1 VVVPILLTFI
11 LGIIEIGRLVM
22 VAQVNTNAA
31 REAARYA
38 SQGGANS
45 STIDSY
51 ARTYLT
57 NAGVNGAGSTST
69 TSVAVEYQSAGTWAA
84 TPDPSALPSGTPEL
98 IRQLLNGPNQ
108 ADFDTLQNGNKLA
121 SDGSL
126 QAPVGLGGDT
136 GISNGT
142 KDDWAAIIGQ
152 NKIIPLYDTLSGNG
166 NNASYHIVGFA
177 GVRIVAV
184 DMQGNPKRVW
194 VQPTDFYSTKVTP
207 SPPGSSGAIGVYAPP
222 RLVIP

>member
-57 NAGVNGAGSTST
+57 SAGINGASSTGT

-84 TPDPSALPSGTPEL
+84 TPDPSALPSGTPV
-98 IRQLLNGPNQ
+98 RVTVSVNFNQ
-108 ADFDTLQNGNKLA
+108 QSWLPAQFFV
-121 SDGSL
+121 GSNTRV
-126 QAPVGLGGDT
+126 QGV
-136 GISNGT
+136 
-142 KDDWAAIIGQ
+142 AIM
-152 NKIIPLYDTLSGNG
+152 
-166 NNASYHIVGFA
+166 
-177 GVRIVAV
+177 R
-184 DMQGNPKRVW
+184 RE
-194 VQPTDFYSTKVTP
+194 
-207 SPPGSSGAIGVYAPP
+207 
-222 RLVIP
+222 